1 MQGTDRS
8 AVEAEAELQRDLAR
22 KLGIAKKRQKGKL
35 EAADLGKQILMR
47 LVQKLPAGGT
57 VCINWQ
63 NTSRSVP
70 RSLHLQ
76 REMRQRVKARIK

>member
-57 VCINWQ
+57 VCIIWQ

-70 RSLHLQ
+70 RSLHSQ
-76 REMRQRVKARIK
+76 REMRRRVKARIK